1 MKNLNHIYFVFLLL
15 FLLTGCNE
23 AIAQQPLEIAMP
35 LPTSIDTPTATY
47 TPPATATSTHTAT
60 YTPSPS
66 ATHTQTA
73 TQTPMPSVTAT
84 NTPTIIPPTSTPTST
99 STSTPVFVS
108 LVVPETPTIT
118 PSPAPITDPS
128 LTIQALSEREYGGG
142 ELEIVETLADRKGY
156 TRYLYTYPSDGL
168 TIYGYMDVP
177 KHATD
182 PYPVAVVVHGHLPPH
197 LYNTQ
202 TYTRRYTAPLA
213 ESGYIVLHPNM
224 RGFYPSDDG
233 MDWFRVG
240 VATDVLNL
248 LGILKATTGQPGPLE
263 QADPSFIGLMGHSMG
278 GGVAL
283 RVATVDQDISATVL
297 YSSMSGNERWNYEK
311 ILRWSGGKYGHRE
324 LVTPDSFLAQVSPNF
339 HLHRITG
346 PVAIHNGEADGGT
359 IKWGIDLCDQLKGIE
374 KPTDCFTYPGQPHI
388 FEGAGDKLFTK
399 RLIEFFDKVRL
410 GTETS
415 TKIE

>member
-1 MKNLNHIYFVFLLL
+1 MKKLNHIYLVFLLL

-23 AIAQQPLEIAMP
+23 AIAQQPLETVIP
-35 LPTSIDTPTATY
+35 LPTLTHTPTATH
-47 TPPATATSTHTAT
+47 TMPATATPTHTPT
-60 YTPSPS
+60 HTPSPS

-73 TQTPMPSVTAT
+73 THTPSPTNTAT
-84 NTPTIIPPTSTPTST
+84 DTPTIIPPTSTST
-99 STSTPVFVS
+99 ATSTPAIVS
-108 LVVPETPTIT
+108 LLAPQTPTIT
-118 PSPAPITDPS
+118 PTPAPITDPS
-128 LTIQALSEREYGGG
+128 LTIQALSERDYGGG
-142 ELEIVETLADRKGY
+142 QIKIVETLADRKGY
-156 TRYLYTYPSDGL
+156 MRYLYTYPSDGL

-177 KHATD
+177 KHATP
-182 PYPVAVVVHGHLPPH
+182 PYPVAVVIHGHLPPN

-213 ESGYIVLHPNM
+213 EAGYIVLHPNM

-233 MDWFRVG
+233 MDWFRIG

-248 LGILKATTGQPGPLE
+248 LGILKQTAGQPGPLE
-263 QADPSFIGLMGHSMG
+263 HADLSFIGLMGHSMG
-278 GGVAL
+278 GGAAL

-324 LVTPDSFLAQVSPNF
+324 LVTPDSFLEQVSPNF
-339 HLHRITG
+339 HLHRVTG
-346 PVAIHNGEADGGT
+346 PLSIHNGEADGGT
-359 IKWGIDLCDQLKGIE
+359 IKWGINLCDQLKGIE
-374 KPTDCFTYPGQPHI
+374 KPVECFTYPDQPHI

-410 GTETS
+410 GTEIGTQP
-415 TKIE
+415 EQ